1 MRFLTFT
8 TLTVLAGGLLAAAD
22 PSSVTYVKGTIDEL
36 SPNTG
41 ATLYLNN
48 AKSMEIRTPLHSVQV
63 PYSQIS
69 KAELGAIQSHAPE
82 TEAPYKV
89 WTLHKRF
96 MTGPQTQ
103 EMTVAFTNEKG
114 QDQNMTI
121 ELPKRTASTLHATI
135 LRHSGTVANAN
146 WWGDDYWKTTR
157 NKDSWGGAG
166 TIAQK

>member
-22 PSSVTYVKGTIDEL
+22 PSSVTYVKGNIDEL

-41 ATLYLNN
+41 GTLYNS

-63 PYSQIS
+63 QYSQIS
-69 KAELGAIQSHAPE
+69 KAELGAIQNHTPE
-82 TEAPYKV
+82 TDALYKV
-89 WTLHKRF
+89 WNLPKHF
-96 MTGPQTQ
+96 MTSQTQ

-114 QDQNMTI
+114 QDQSMTI
-121 ELPKRTASTLHATI
+121 ELPKKTASNLHATI
-135 LRHSGTVANAN
+135 LRHSGSVANAN

-157 NKDSWGGAG
+157 NKDTWGGAG